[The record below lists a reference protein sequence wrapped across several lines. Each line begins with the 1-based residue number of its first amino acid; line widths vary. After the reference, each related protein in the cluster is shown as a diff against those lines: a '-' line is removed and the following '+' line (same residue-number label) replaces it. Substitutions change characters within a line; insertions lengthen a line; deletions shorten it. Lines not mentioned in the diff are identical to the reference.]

1 VVGYDERVNSVA
13 MFDLTGRSALIT
25 GSVRGL
31 GREMARGLATAGAH
45 VILNGRDQAR
55 LAATARELREEGLA
69 VSGAAFDVTDLDAAQ
84 AAIGSLAPI
93 DVLVNNVG
101 HRDRRGVAQLAPAD
115 LARMLDTHVVAAY
128 ALSRTIAASLTARG
142 ASGRI
147 INVSSVIGQL
157 GRAGDAAY
165 PVAKAAVDGMTRALA
180 AELGPAAITVNSVA
194 PGTFATETNAE
205 LAVDPDWTAWLKRR
219 TALGRWG
226 NPTEIAGVVVF
237 LASDAASFITGQTLA
252 VDGGLTAT
260 F

>member
-1 VVGYDERVNSVA
+1 MNSVA
-13 MFDLTGRSALIT
+13 MFDLTGRSALVT

-45 VILNGRDQAR
+45 VILNGRDR
-55 LAATARELREEGLA
+55 ATLDTTVQELRDEGLV
-69 VSGAAFDVTDLDAAQ
+69 VSGAAFDVTDLDAAD
-84 AAIGSLAPI
+84 AAIGRLAPI

-101 HRDRRGVAQLAPAD
+101 QRDRRGVAQLAPAD

-142 ASGRI
+142 VAGRI

-157 GRAGDAAY
+157 GRFGDTAY

-180 AELGPAAITVNSVA
+180 AEFGPAGITVNSVA
-194 PGTFATETNAE
+194 PGTFATEVNQT
-205 LAVDPDWTAWLKRR
+205 LAADPDWAAWLRRR

-226 NPTEIAGVVVF
+226 NPTEIAGAVAF
-237 LASDAASFITGQTLA
+237 LASNAASFITGQTLA
-252 VDGGLTAT
+252 VDGGLTTT

>member
-1 VVGYDERVNSVA
+1 MA
-13 MFDLTGRSALIT
+13 IFDLTGRSALVT

-45 VILNGRDQAR
+45 VILNGRDQAS
-55 LAATARELREEGLA
+55 LDTTVQELRDEELA
-69 VSGAAFDVTDLDAAQ
+69 VSAAAFDVTDRSAAD
-84 AAIGSLAPI
+84 AAIGGLAPI

-101 HRDRRGVAQLAPAD
+101 HRDRRGVAHLTPAD

-142 ASGRI
+142 AGGRI

-157 GRAGDAAY
+157 GRFGDTAY

-180 AELGPAAITVNSVA
+180 AEFGPAGITVNSVA
-194 PGTFATETNAE
+194 PGTFATEVNQT
-205 LAVDPDWTAWLKRR
+205 LAADPDWAAWLRRR

-226 NPTEIAGVVVF
+226 TPAEIAGAVVF

-252 VDGGLTAT
+252 VDGGLTTT